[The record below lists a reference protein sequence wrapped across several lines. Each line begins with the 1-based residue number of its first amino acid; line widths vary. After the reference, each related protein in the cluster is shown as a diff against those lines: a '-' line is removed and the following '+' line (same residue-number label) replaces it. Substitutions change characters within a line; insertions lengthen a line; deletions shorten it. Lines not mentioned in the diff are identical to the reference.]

1 VIRLAARRLWTRR
14 LQALA
19 PLVALLAATLGF
31 QAVLVSARST
41 QSHVQGVIAANWNPP
56 YDLLVHPA
64 SLVTGLTPGDH
75 LLQPNYLLTAQG
87 GITLQQVGRVRG
99 VSGVSVAAPLGIVAI
114 EDLQGVDYT
123 VNVSSLP
130 RSGAVTIFKVTTNF
144 RTDGGQSVIPGR
156 PEYLI
161 VEGTQPPYTWTAL
174 YLKIAGSTIQCGDN
188 VECFGAPNLI
198 GDPGP
203 LPVMLSPNPWK
214 TDRFPYYTQITAP
227 VVAVD
232 PVAEEQLAGL
242 NHCLTSGRSLTAAD
256 GVSPRTITGS
266 NTVVDQVP
274 VLMNA
279 TPGFDEG
286 ITATI
291 QRANQASVDA
301 LVPTLTK
308 IPDFNG
314 GPTGPDH
321 PSYIGG
327 SLFNRLPFQTTV
339 GTLSTTLNQA
349 WNGSHGVGFTGGEE
363 GLFARDSFDVDV
375 TSALKLDGRPP
386 SLTVQA
392 ALGAS
397 TGFLDSVND
406 WITGHQGDAP
416 YESQDG
422 SFRTVTALSPTGA
435 SSTANTPFHSFN
447 VVGKYDSSCVGAGS
461 PLSGSGYDIY
471 GNVVTRQAGGPVLGP
486 NGSVTN
492 FVSSMPTLMTNL
504 AGGEYFSDPHH
515 FAEGEG
521 DAFLSVI
528 RVKVAGTSTPGPASQ
543 ARLQRVAADIHRQT
557 GLAVDIIKGS
567 STQPVRLRL
576 PAGNFG
582 RPEATVTQDWLT
594 ENVAINFF
602 QAINNTT
609 VVMSIV
615 VAVVAVL
622 LTMQTT
628 YATVRRRRG
637 ELVLLRAIGWPSWRL
652 ALLME
657 FEVIGLGVIVA
668 LVALLAAA
676 FMILVNHPGGGI
688 EAGILLAAPA
698 AILLTAL
705 AGAGPALTASR
716 TRPLAALRGP
726 GRLRRRRRRLIRGPF
741 SLGIREALTTWRWQT
756 LLGALATAVGALFL
770 GAVLAILH
778 DFHTSLDSTTLA
790 QQLSNEVGP
799 FDVLLGV
806 LAVALGATTAV
817 SVVLVATRERLPH
830 FATLRALGW
839 SRVKVAQ
846 VVAGQAISV
855 GLLGGVL
862 GVIALSI
869 LANRV
874 KTGIALTWSS
884 QLSPLVLG
892 VATGIAAAIGAV
904 RLVYRRVIVTVLR
917 VG

>member
-19 PLVALLAATLGF
+19 PLIALLAATLGF

-64 SLVTGLTPGDH
+64 SLVTGLKAGDH
-75 LLQPNYLLTAQG
+75 LAQPSYLLTARG
-87 GITLQQVGRVRG
+87 GITMAQVDVVRG
-99 VSGVSVAAPLGIVAI
+99 VPGVSVAAPLGVVAI

-123 VNVSSLP
+123 VDVASLP
-130 RSGAVTIFKVTTNF
+130 KNGAVTVFKVTTNF
-144 RTDGGQSVIPGR
+144 TTDGGQSVIPGR
-156 PEYLI
+156 PEYLV
-161 VEGTQPPYTWTAL
+161 VEGPQPPYTWTAL
-174 YLKIAGSTIQCGDN
+174 YLKIAGSTIQCGNN

-203 LPVMLSPNPWK
+203 LPAMLSPNPWK
-214 TDRFPYYTQITAP
+214 SDRFPYYTQITAP

-232 PVAEEQLAGL
+232 PAAEEALAGI
-242 NHCLTSGRSLTAAD
+242 NHCLTSGRSLTHAD
-256 GVSPRTITGS
+256 GISSRTITGS
-266 NTVVDQVP
+266 NTLVDQVP
-274 VLMNA
+274 VLLNT

-291 QRANQASVDA
+291 QRADQTSVEA
-301 LVPTLTK
+301 LIPTLPK

-314 GPTGPDH
+314 RPTGSDH
-321 PSYIGG
+321 PSYVVGTVF
-327 SLFNRLPFQTTV
+327 SRLPFQTV
-339 GTLSTTLNQA
+339 SRISTTLNQA
-349 WNGSHGVGFTGGEE
+349 WNGSGGVGFTGGED
-363 GLFARDSFDVDV
+363 GLFPRDSFDVDA
-375 TSALKLDGRPP
+375 TSPLTMDGRLP
-386 SLTVQA
+386 SLTVQN
-392 ALGAS
+392 ALGVS
-397 TGFLDSVND
+397 TGFVDNVND

-416 YESQDG
+416 YESQDIA
-422 SFRTVTALSPTGA
+422 FRTVTALSPTGT
-435 SSTANTPFHSFN
+435 SSTANTSFHAFN
-447 VVGKYDSSCVGAGS
+447 VVGKYDSNCVGAQS

-471 GNVVTRQAGGPVLGP
+471 GNPVTTQQGGPVLGP

-492 FVSSMPTLMTNL
+492 FVSPMPTLMTNL
-504 AGGEYFSDPHH
+504 VGGQYFSDPHH
-515 FAEGEG
+515 FAEGKG

-528 RVKVAGTSTPGPASQ
+528 RVKVAGTSTPDLASQ
-543 ARLQRVAADIHRQT
+543 ARLQRVAADIHQRT

-567 STQPVRLRL
+567 STQPVNLQL
-576 PAGNFG
+576 PGGAFG
-582 RPEATVTQDWLT
+582 RPHATVTQDWLK

-602 QAINNTT
+602 NSINATT
-609 VVMSIV
+609 VVMSLV

-628 YATVRRRRG
+628 YATVRRRRD
-637 ELVLLRAIGWPSWRL
+637 ELVLLRTVGWPSWRL

-657 FEVIGLGVIVA
+657 LEVIALGVLVA
-668 LVALLAAA
+668 LVAVVVAG
-676 FMILVNHPGGGI
+676 FMILVNHPGGGV
-688 EAGILLAAPA
+688 ETGILLAAPA
-698 AILLTAL
+698 AIALTAV
-705 AGAGPALTASR
+705 AGAGPAFIASR
-716 TRPLAALRGP
+716 TQPLAALRGP
-726 GRLRRRRRRLIRGPF
+726 GRLRRRRRRVVRGPF

-756 LLGALATAVGALFL
+756 LLGALATGVGALFL
-770 GAVLAILH
+770 GAMLAILH
-778 DFHTSLDSTTLA
+778 DFHTSLDSTALA

-839 SRVKVAQ
+839 SRVRVAQ
-846 VVAGQAISV
+846 VVAGQALAV

-884 QLSPLVLG
+884 QLSPLALG
-892 VATGIAAAIGAV
+892 VATGIAAAVGAV

>member
-19 PLVALLAATLGF
+19 PLIALLAATLGF

-56 YDLLVHPA
+56 YDLLVRPP
-64 SLVTGLTPGDH
+64 SLVTGLQPGDH
-75 LLQPNYLLTAQG
+75 LIRPDYLLSARG
-87 GITLQQVGRVRG
+87 GISLAQVGMVRQVPG
-99 VSGVSVAAPLGIVAI
+99 VTVAAPVGVVAI
-114 EDLQGVDYT
+114 EYLQGVDYA
-123 VNVSSLP
+123 VDVSTLP
-130 RSGAVTIFKVTTNF
+130 RVGDFNVYKVTTTYT
-144 RTDGGQSVIPGR
+144 TDGGRSVVPST

-161 VEGTQPPYTWTAL
+161 VQGRNPPYVWSPVQYSAGAL
-174 YLKIAGSTIQCGDN
+174 LNVGGVTIECGFHVQCYSAPGKTPPISRPYPYVPPWGDSR
-188 VECFGAPNLI
+188 FGH
-198 GDPGP
+198 
-203 LPVMLSPNPWK
+203 
-214 TDRFPYYTQITAP
+214 YTYVTVP

-232 PVAEEQLAGL
+232 PAAEKSLSGLDACVTGGRPLSTTDAVTLNQAVGNELAGSEL
-242 NHCLTSGRSLTAAD
+242 AQL
-256 GVSPRTITGS
+256 
-266 NTVVDQVP
+266 P
-274 VLMNA
+274 VLLNSS
-279 TPGFDEG
+279 PGFDEG
-286 ITATI
+286 IHVTVNAASTTSVAAAI
-291 QRANQASVDA
+291 SSFASLAGFEGTSRWPYVAALTLGQLSYSTVRTTNTSLDQTWGGLNGGSFAYGSPLRQAVDA
-301 LVPTLTK
+301 AVDTTSGLQLSGRFPSLATKAVGDLQSGFNTYESIGGDWDAPPYVSQDTNFRTLTRM
-308 IPDFNG
+308 
-314 GPTGPDH
+314 
-321 PSYIGG
+321 SASG
-327 SLFNRLPFQTTV
+327 SPR
-339 GTLSTTLNQA
+339 
-349 WNGSHGVGFTGGEE
+349 
-363 GLFARDSFDVDV
+363 
-375 TSALKLDGRPP
+375 SAATPY
-386 SLTVQA
+386 
-392 ALGAS
+392 
-397 TGFLDSVND
+397 
-406 WITGHQGDAP
+406 HQ
-416 YESQDG
+416 
-422 SFRTVTALSPTGA
+422 
-435 SSTANTPFHSFN
+435 FN
-447 VVGKYDSSCVGAGS
+447 VVGRYSSSCVS
-461 PLSGSGYDIY
+461 SRSDLSSSGYDIY
-471 GNVVTRQAGGPVLGP
+471 AGAATTQP
-486 NGSVTN
+486 NSHPMGANASMTN
-492 FVSSMPTLMTNL
+492 FVAPMPEIMTNL
-504 AGGEYFSDPHH
+504 AGGAYFSDPKR
-515 FAEGEG
+515 FAGGAG
-521 DAFLSVI
+521 DSFLSVI
-528 RVKVAGTSTPGPASQ
+528 RVKVAGTSVPGPASQ
-543 ARLQRVAADIHRQT
+543 KRLEQVAADIHRQT

-567 STQPVRLRL
+567 STQAVSIAL

-582 RPEATVTQDWLT
+582 RPAMTVHQDWLK
-594 ENVAINFF
+594 ENVAINFY

-637 ELVLLRAIGWPSWRL
+637 ELVLLRAVGWPSWRL

-657 FEVIGLGVIVA
+657 LEVIALGVLVA
-668 LVALLAAA
+668 LVAVVVAG
-676 FMILVNHPGGGI
+676 FMILVNHPGGGV
-688 EAGILLAAPA
+688 ETGILLAAPA
-698 AILLTAL
+698 AILLTAV
-705 AGAGPALTASR
+705 AGAGPAFIASR

-726 GRLRRRRRRLIRGPF
+726 GRLRRRPRRLVRGPF
-741 SLGIREALTTWRWQT
+741 SLGVREALTTWRWQT
-756 LLGALATAVGALFL
+756 LLGALATGVGALFL

-778 DFHTSLDSTTLA
+778 DFHTSLDSTALA

-884 QLSPLVLG
+884 QLSPLALG
-892 VATGIAAAIGAV
+892 VATGVAAAVGAV